1 MSYYK
6 YFISIASV
14 FVWVEAS
21 VLPTWEL
28 VCLFLLNI
36 GWLVSVGVGI
46 IFKRVIARFAMFLYN
61 AVLTRL
67 RQFFCLY
74 AVLIHLRQFFG
85 LYENQ
90 SAYFYCKLVAWFYL
104 VTRLSL
110 YVLMKDVYDIF
121 KISFLMSF

>member
-36 GWLVSVGVGI
+36 SWLVSVGVGI

-67 RQFFCLY
+67 K
-74 AVLIHLRQFFG
+74 QFFG

-90 SAYFYCKLVAWFYL
+90 SAYFYCKLVGWFLYS
-104 VTRLSL
+104 RL
-110 YVLMKDVYDIF
+110 
-121 KISFLMSF
+121 